1 MTYSTARQRQNVM
14 KDLAHYITVTFFFH
28 MEIKRLLTTEQ
39 LHSATV
45 PRATA
50 QNPEEATYVSLYSLQ
65 KEQPLASASSGPSP
79 KLPPAQLPQ
88 ARSPRTGE
96 EHPPLPHFP
105 HHDGQA
111 TRPRHPP
118 GPNRERGAASSLPLD
133 RAPAPYLEDS
143 VTSSSLKQHQ
153 HDCNGEGPG
162 AAGSSTATC
171 AYRRY
176 PPVKHA
182 RTGRG
187 SGRNGNDLS
196 GRGKCWGRLSRA
208 PPQATWRE
216 ARAMGARS
224 GRGVPSVTSGGGSLA
239 GAAI

>member
-1 MTYSTARQRQNVM
+1 M

-65 KEQPLASASSGPSP
+65 KEQPSASAGSGPSP
-79 KLPPAQLPQ
+79 KLPAAQLPQ

-153 HDCNGEGPG
+153 HDCNRERPE

-176 PPVKHA
+176 P
-182 RTGRG
+182 
-187 SGRNGNDLS
+187 
-196 GRGKCWGRLSRA
+196 RLSTREPEEEA
-208 PPQATWRE
+208 GATE
-216 ARAMGARS
+216 M
-224 GRGVPSVTSGGGSLA
+224 TSAAGGSA
-239 GAAI
+239 GAACRARPHRPRGGRRELWVRAVGGVCRALRPGAAV